1 MVSRRV
7 MMAAAT
13 HSHSSRLSM
22 RRKLP
27 WGSFDCANRGLLT
40 VFFGGNPHG
49 HRTEST
55 LSHSPSRFW

>member
-27 WGSFDCANRGLLT
+27 WGVIRLRESRLDLDCQ
-40 VFFGGNPHG
+40 
-49 HRTEST
+49 ET
-55 LSHSPSRFW
+55 LWPAAR